1 VQSPARGAVGGGGV
15 IFRVKRR
22 REDEPLDALLVAE
35 RAPKRG
41 AGVSLQ
47 AYMDSLSLGA
57 GQQGGSAGGGQEG
70 AGGGAGGAA
79 SAGGDSG
86 MITEDTINRFVCAQ
100 SVPGE

>member
-1 VQSPARGAVGGGGV
+1 MGGGGV

-57 GQQGGSAGGGQEG
+57 GQQGAGGAQGG
-70 AGGGAGGAA
+70 AGGGVGGAA
-79 SAGGDSG
+79 SAGGESG
-86 MITEDTINRFVCAQ
+86 MITEDTINRFVCA
-100 SVPGE
+100 